1 MMKPK
6 FSDQLDRYVR
16 EAGLSLRQVSS
27 SSGIP
32 HQTIHNW
39 LKGSLPRWHTTLPD
53 DLHRLGTALGL
64 TNDGITFLSQLA
76 GCVSARSKLFTIQ
89 EVSMES
95 TFRIPKGWFVSGDA
109 PDDYDIG
116 VDPTLTYE
124 NHPCVII
131 KAKPN
136 PGEFAALAQHV
147 KADAYH
153 GKRLR
158 FSAALR
164 SQDLKNR
171 TALFMRISDAH
182 GKNLAF
188 DNMRNRFVTGTTD
201 WAHYAI
207 VLDVAEEAEDI
218 VFGFL
223 MSLDGQAWMAD
234 VQLEVVEKSVPTT
247 DILEEIA
254 AYYPTNLDFE
264 E

>member
-1 MMKPK
+1 MKPK

-16 EAGLSLRQVSS
+16 EAGLSLRQMSS

-39 LKGSLPRWHTTLPD
+39 LKGSLPRWHTTLLD
-53 DLHRLGTALGL
+53 DLHRLGTTLGL
-64 TNDGITFLSQLA
+64 TNDEIYFLLQLA

-89 EVSMES
+89 EAPMENI
-95 TFRIPKGWFVSGDA
+95 FRIPKGWFVTGDA

-124 NHPCVII
+124 NHPCVTI

-136 PGEFAALAQHV
+136 AGEFAALAQHI

-164 SQDLKNR
+164 LQDLENR
-171 TALFMRISDAH
+171 TALFMRVSDAND
-182 GKNLAF
+182 KMLAF
-188 DNMRNRFVTGTTD
+188 DNMRKRFITGTTD

-218 VFGFL
+218 IFGFM

-247 DILEEIA
+247 DILEEIT
-254 AYYPTNLDFE
+254 AYFPTNLDFE